1 VKYLR
6 CRAYA
11 DLRPRNRF
19 LLTQKTAMTIFAG
32 AFSLTN
38 DGRLPESLRGALRAA
53 VSRADNEVIDEIRT
67 DSLFFVKVD
76 IGAFGAKGLHED
88 AYGNVTAI
96 AGEPLIDAGEAD
108 LSWNREKDTA
118 ALHPLLEDG
127 EWSGLSRCRGTFCGI
142 HYSTVHQSFSLF
154 VDKVGVRPLYLWVG
168 PSFIVFATAL
178 RILEAVNDVPKE
190 FDLRGVSEIA
200 AFEYPLADRTP
211 YLGIPR
217 CQTTCRVTDLN

>member
-1 VKYLR
+1 
-6 CRAYA
+6 
-11 DLRPRNRF
+11 
-19 LLTQKTAMTIFAG
+19 MTIFAG

-108 LSWNREKDTA
+108 LS
-118 ALHPLLEDG
+118 H
-127 EWSGLSRCRGTFCGI
+127 SGVAP
-142 HYSTVHQSFSLF
+142 ST
-154 VDKVGVRPLYLWVG
+154 
-168 PSFIVFATAL
+168 
-178 RILEAVNDVPKE
+178 
-190 FDLRGVSEIA
+190 
-200 AFEYPLADRTP
+200 
-211 YLGIPR
+211 
-217 CQTTCRVTDLN
+217 